1 MRNFLHYLFGAISM
15 FLIAYLCGFHTY
27 TNSAKT
33 IGIPLLSIILGF
45 ILGFWWELYQIASK
59 QTIKIGW
66 DDVLRT
72 AIGSAIGGFLGTF
85 FIY

>member
-1 MRNFLHYLFGAISM
+1 MRNLLHYIAGFLIM
-15 FLIAYLCGFHTY
+15 FLVAYLCKFHTY
-27 TNSAKT
+27 THSAKT

-72 AIGSAIGGFLGTF
+72 TIGSAIGGFLGTF
-85 FIY
+85 LIY